1 MKLRHAVPLGVNE
14 NPASYTS
21 RIAALYELSARE
33 FCLDWSLRF
42 QSVVD
47 GNAEAIA
54 KIAQLGGVDP
64 AALAAHAFVRGEK
77 HSCTYRGER
86 LVRPVLSRL
95 RVRVCPRCL
104 QEDIGA
110 RPDLAPHLA
119 AYNRGPWAIEAV
131 KTCPRHN
138 LGLVAV
144 SIDPAP
150 NSMHDFVQHVSP
162 ALGRLDRLIKKAPR
176 RRPSGLE
183 TYVLA
188 RLAGEH
194 ISPFLDGLELHAAI
208 KTAEMIG
215 AVAVF
220 GRTPNLRRLSDDD
233 WWRAGAA
240 GFEIAAAG
248 VPAIG
253 GFLTGLQRSYR
264 YGRGGNEGPQAMF
277 GRLFQ
282 WLEFGAE
289 HPAYDPVRA
298 VVGRHIGDR
307 LPVGPGDVVFG
318 VPVAERR
325 LHSIRTLSVQTGMHP
340 KRLGKLLRAARIVD
354 GDQTTLADNIVTFD
368 AKAAAAV
375 VSRAKGAMSL
385 PAAGE
390 YLNAPRMHRRLLA
403 EQGFIRPCVPAA
415 EFSANDQYAQAD
427 LDEFLRRLHDGAH
440 AVGKPKP
447 GQRSIPAAAK
457 HACCSAANIIRL
469 VLDKKLGWVGHLIGA
484 DGYLAVL
491 VDVDEI
497 RAKTRGPEHGGVTQ
511 CEMTELLCTSDG
523 VVHALMKAKNLKTF
537 IARDPINHCP
547 AVLIRADD
555 AKRFQQK
562 FVSLFALAKERGK
575 HFKAVKN
582 ELDAAGVE
590 PAFKPKKIGATF
602 YRRRDVRVDNVDV
615 V

>member
-86 LVRPVLSRL
+86 LVRPVLC
-95 RVRVCPRCL
+95 RVRVRICPRCL

-110 RPDLAPHLA
+110 RPDLVPHLA
-119 AYNRGPWAIEAV
+119 VYNRGPWLIEAV

-138 LGLVAV
+138 LGLVEV
-144 SIDPAP
+144 SNDPVPGA
-150 NSMHDFVQHVSP
+150 MHDFVHHVSP
-162 ALGRLDRLIKKAPR
+162 VLGRLDRLAEKAPR
-176 RRPSGLE
+176 RPPSGLE
-183 TYVLA
+183 NYVLA
-188 RLAGEH
+188 RLGGTRRT
-194 ISPFLDGLELHAAI
+194 PFLDGLELHAAI
-208 KTAEMIG
+208 RICEMIG
-215 AVAVF
+215 AVAAF

-240 GFEIAAAG
+240 GFEIAAG
-248 VPAIG
+248 GPPAIG
-253 GFLTGLQRSYR
+253 AFLTELQHTYP
-264 YGRGGNEGPQAMF
+264 YGRSGLEGPQAVF
-277 GRLFQ
+277 GRLYQ

-289 HPAYDPVRA
+289 NPAYNPVRA
-298 VVGRHIGDR
+298 VVASHIRDH

-318 VPVAERR
+318 IPVAERT
-325 LHSIRTLSVQTGMHP
+325 LHSIRTLSMQTGMHA
-340 KRLGKLLRAARIVD
+340 KRLGKLLLGAGIIR
-354 GDQTTLADNIVTFD
+354 GDQTTLTDNIVVFD
-368 AKAAAAV
+368 AKTADAV
-375 VSRAKGAMSL
+375 VAKAKGALSL
-385 PAAGE
+385 PAAGR
-390 YLNAPRMHRRLLA
+390 YLNAPRVHIHLLA
-403 EQGFIRPCVPAA
+403 KNKFILPCVPAA
-415 EFSANDQYAQAD
+415 KFSANNQYAIAD
-427 LDEFLRRLHDGAH
+427 LDAFLRRLLGGGH
-440 AVGKPKP
+440 AVGKPKL
-447 GQRSIPAAAK
+447 GQMSIPAAAK
-457 HACCSAANIIRL
+457 RACCSAANIIRL
-469 VLDKKLGWVGHLIGA
+469 VLDKKLSWVGRLIGT
-484 DGYLAVL
+484 DGYLSVL

-523 VVHALMKAKNLKTF
+523 VVHALIKAKNLKTF

-555 AKRFQQK
+555 AKKFQHK
-562 FVSLFALAKERGK
+562 YVSLFALAKERGR

-582 ELDAAGVE
+582 ELAAAGVE
-590 PAFKPKKIGATF
+590 PAFKRKKIGATF
-602 YRRRDVRVDNVDV
+602 YRRSDCKQRI
-615 V
+615 